1 MLTLII
7 MGVATRKSC
16 PVCGNKEGMEH
27 ARQIADLVS
36 VIIDDVDRQEKQNV
50 STPTVCGS
58 VAEELSKLAE
68 LKEKGILT
76 DDEFKEQKKKLLG

>member
-1 MLTLII
+1 
-7 MGVATRKSC
+7 
-16 PVCGNKEGMEH
+16 
-27 ARQIADLVS
+27 
-36 VIIDDVDRQEKQNV
+36 
-50 STPTVCGS
+50 